1 MSILWTFRQHCSHLL
16 QHHLTFNTIQSI
28 AMANVHTR
36 ARKSPYA
43 GTEDVH
49 VRLLNKEK
57 KNESI

>member
-1 MSILWTFRQHCSHLL
+1 
-16 QHHLTFNTIQSI
+16 
-28 AMANVHTR
+28 MANVHTR

-57 KNESI
+57 KK